1 MESRGQKRAD
11 VVDELPAD
19 KRACNSL
26 EFRPSSSNSP
36 AQTQVKSTNSPLHSH
51 ETDMETSS
59 TASASSR
66 SEGEPDRDSAYG
78 SCDSDDLDPR
88 YSGLRDF
95 QRRQSFGDNS
105 KFKRILSSLAN
116 EEDPSAQV
124 AALTELCE
132 VLSFCTEDALSSML
146 SDSLSPILV
155 KLARHSGNPDIMLLA
170 VRAITYLCDVFPR
183 SSGFLVRHDAIHALC
198 DKLMAIDYSDVA
210 EQARSCN
217 QLGSWSPFQ

>member
-1 MESRGQKRAD
+1 MESRGQKRSD

-26 EFRPSSSNSP
+26 DFRPSSSNSS

-51 ETDMETSS
+51 EADMETSS

-88 YSGLRDF
+88 YSGLRDY
-95 QRRQSFGDNS
+95 QRRRSFGDHT
-105 KFKRILSSLAN
+105 KFKRILSSLTN
-116 EEDPSAQV
+116 EEEPSAQL

-132 VLSFCTEDALSSML
+132 VLSFCTEDSLSSML
-146 SDSLSPILV
+146 SDSLLPILV
-155 KLARHSGNPDIMLLA
+155 KLARDNSNPDTVLLA

-198 DKLMAIDYSDVA
+198 GKLTAIDYLDVA
-210 EQARSCN
+210 EQARSFDWFRSC
-217 QLGSWSPFQ
+217 SPF